1 LKVLLAY
8 HRRRRAAV
16 RRKAEGAH
24 GMPRNGGA
32 KQPKTP
38 ISALFGAVLREKRPV
53 KV

>member
-16 RRKAEGAH
+16 RRKAEGVRQ
-24 GMPRNGGA
+24 MPRNGAA
-32 KQPKTP
+32 KQPKTS
-38 ISALFGAVLREKRPV
+38 ILALFGAVLREKRPV